1 MLDGK
6 KKEEKES
13 MIEVFTSQLWL
24 KLPKKVPNG
33 FHMITKGL
41 KFLSYS
47 VTKPY
52 VRATRSKGYSAMA
65 MSRDNTPKVPS
76 FKQYPELY
84 PRKKSRFQIPYE
96 ALKSFTTWE
105 SQGLLC
111 VICIFISILESSDTE
126 IN

>member
-1 MLDGK
+1 MLERK

-13 MIEVFTSQLWL
+13 MIEVFTSQFWL

-33 FHMITKGL
+33 LHIITKGL

-65 MSRDNTPKVPS
+65 KLRDNTPKVPN

-84 PRKKSRFQIPYE
+84 PRKKSRFQTPYE
-96 ALKSFTTWE
+96 ALKSFITWE
-105 SQGLLC
+105 RKGLLC
-111 VICIFISILESSDTE
+111 VICIFIRILESVDTE